1 MSIELKPAII
11 KLKLDYD
18 NCFRSIIS
26 FKIDNTPFYTKAVI
40 DTGCSHSMVSADLI
54 FKKSIIDQLED
65 AEIYNYLQ
73 TKKRFIR
80 AYGVTDEVI
89 ENDEITTFNQAKHNS
104 TVRFPRPVTD
114 IEIAGYNIGE
124 GNISI
129 SYSTKG
135 IALIGMNLLRNL
147 YSFIGPSKGK
157 VVYIAARKDDKDAIM
172 QLNSTI
178 EDIMDTRNTSN

>member
-1 MSIELKPAII
+1 MSIELKPVII

-26 FKIDNTPFYTKAVI
+26 FKISNTPFYTKAVI

-73 TKKRFIR
+73 TKRRFIR
-80 AYGVTDEVI
+80 AYGVTDEI
-89 ENDEITTFNQAKHNS
+89 KENDVISTYDQAKHNS
-104 TVRFPRPVTD
+104 TVRFPRSVTD
-114 IEIAGYNIGE
+114 IEIAGYNIGD

-135 IALIGMNLLRNL
+135 IALIGMNLLKNL
-147 YSFIGPSKGK
+147 YSFIGPYKGK
-157 VVYIAARKDDKDAIM
+157 VVYLAARKDDADSIT
-172 QLNSTI
+172 QLTSTI
-178 EDIMDTRNTSN
+178 KDIMNTRNTSS